1 MQGKWRKGACARS
14 HLPLS
19 RPSGGK
25 VGVPG
30 ARRGASLWR
39 PRERDGPPPAAAR
52 PRARPAAAR
61 RGGATGPGTGQRI
74 PGRRARCPL
83 VTPGPRC
90 AGVNDR
96 RRRSAAGAA
105 RSAGGPGRPLSRHH
119 IALSPSNTPRAPR
132 LAGPRPRPHAPA
144 SGLGA
149 GPGLRVRPSVPSL
162 CAPRARADEP
172 QSGLAWPG
180 ARRAPAPLAEPR
192 CRRGGSVVVPVPPPR
207 PPVCTP
213 AGRWERDTKRSAPA
227 VGRRCLTPGRAGPKP
242 APPSVPPRSA
252 RPSTASSTGR
262 GARAWPGAAGTEARR
277 GPPRPDRG
285 PLLPR
290 SGSGGQGWA
299 SPRGRLGA
307 ALPRLS
313 LDCGEE

>member
-1 MQGKWRKGACARS
+1 MEKRCLRAEPSPPFPSFGREGGRTGGTAGS
-14 HLPLS
+14 EPLA
-19 RPSGGK
+19 PA
-25 VGVPG
+25 G
-30 ARRGASLWR
+30 ARRPAPCG
-39 PRERDGPPPAAAR
+39 GPPP
-52 PRARPAAAR
+52 
-61 RGGATGPGTGQRI
+61 GQRI

-192 CRRGGSVVVPVPPPR
+192 CRRGGSVVVPVPSPP
-207 PPVCTP
+207 
-213 AGRWERDTKRSAPA
+213 
-227 VGRRCLTPGRAGPKP
+227 
-242 APPSVPPRSA
+242 PPSVHTRGEVGERHEEVRARGWSA
-252 RPSTASSTGR
+252 LPH
-262 GARAWPGAAGTEARR
+262 
-277 GPPRPDRG
+277 PRPG
-285 PLLPR
+285 R
-290 SGSGGQGWA
+290 S
-299 SPRGRLGA
+299 
-307 ALPRLS
+307 
-313 LDCGEE
+313 

>member
-1 MQGKWRKGACARS
+1 MLLA
-14 HLPLS
+14 
-19 RPSGGK
+19 
-25 VGVPG
+25 
-30 ARRGASLWR
+30 
-39 PRERDGPPPAAAR
+39 PPAAPAVPSAVTTSPYRLATPHGPRDWQGRAPAHTLPPPDWVPAR
-52 PRARPAAAR
+52 DCASGPASLPFVR
-61 RGGATGPGTGQRI
+61 RGRVRTSRSPAWLGPA
-74 PGRRARCPL
+74 PAEP
-83 VTPGPRC
+83 PRPSPSH
-90 AGVNDR
+90 G
-96 RRRSAAGAA
+96 AGAA
-105 RSAGGPGRPLSRHH
+105 VASS
-119 IALSPSNTPRAPR
+119 SPSR
-132 LAGPRPRPHAPA
+132 
-144 SGLGA
+144 
-149 GPGLRVRPSVPSL
+149 
-162 CAPRARADEP
+162 
-172 QSGLAWPG
+172 
-180 ARRAPAPLAEPR
+180 
-192 CRRGGSVVVPVPPPR
+192 PPR